1 MKNKLN
7 KNLFL
12 SELSD
17 LELNKA
23 IGELRKEQILN
34 ELFNQDISMNDDSNN
49 IENLMGQY
57 KHEKRSSLKNHHKM
71 AYSSMLGKLNHSGK

>member
-12 SELSD
+12 SELND

-23 IGELRKEQILN
+23 IAELRKEQILN
-34 ELFNQDISMNDDSNN
+34 ELFNQDISNDDSNN

-57 KHEKRSSLKNHHKM
+57 KQEKRSSLKNHHKM

>member
-12 SELSD
+12 SELND

-23 IGELRKEQILN
+23 IAELRKEQILN
-34 ELFNQDISMNDDSNN
+34 ELFNQDISNDDSN

-57 KHEKRSSLKNHHKM
+57 KQEKRSSLKNHHKM